1 METHQ
6 GIHSGLAETCSIKTE
21 EEHSEMEFN
30 VSEGDLSDM
39 HQNIAK
45 HFVKI
50 PETSNKDG
58 SSKIA
63 NYSLI
68 SMCSAYEGSK
78 YNE

>member
-1 METHQ
+1 
-6 GIHSGLAETCSIKTE
+6 
-21 EEHSEMEFN
+21 MEFN